1 MQMDKKTETLRVVIK
16 DLGPLARREDI
27 LNQNIGV
34 LVDSPDAIAKVAMN
48 KREIENKLRVSAQLM
63 RGDTTFD
70 NEYKQI
76 ASQSVRSREVGYFK
90 FYLQEDSDPDV
101 FILNQEEVIFTISL
115 RKIQAVKE
123 GREIVNKG
131 LVLKYQKA
139 FSILIVSSEVFSRVE
154 SKELGGPQA
163 DDRPK
168 DGNEME
174 DEEDNDVQKRK
185 IARRKNPFF
194 NKITERD
201 KMNFQQYHQDRIT
214 NVLVNYMLMNNA
226 SGAKVIEG
234 IIRQANELYMRSGT
248 DFEKNQNTKKL
259 WGEKLEMFR
268 DACTRLLAYKEHEAE
283 RNDAAEQNG
292 GQNRQSQNQ
301 NQPPRQGQFSFN
313 EYTIEDVKFFIDE
326 VEDRINF
333 VLPHTELNRRL
344 FLALSTS
351 FVYDLFRFLP
361 RKVVSTHAAKGEDL
375 DQPAGTA
382 EDTDAI
388 HPPHGLRQNHAA
400 HFHLLLLPHVRLTGT
415 SLRNQDTQCI
425 AWVYPRYDQRRF
437 GRLYQDHLDERP
449 DPQTLFQ
456 HRLEHGAF
464 TDNGSRRRERR
475 RR

>member
-1 MQMDKKTETLRVVIK
+1 MDKKTETLRVVIK

-34 LVDSPDAIAKVAMN
+34 LVDSPDNISKVATI

-63 RGDTTFD
+63 RGDPTFD

-76 ASQSVRSREVGYFK
+76 AAQSVRSREVAYFK
-90 FYLQEDSDPDV
+90 FYLPEDLDPDV

-115 RKIQAVKE
+115 KKMQAIKD
-123 GREIVNKG
+123 GREVVHKG

-139 FSILIVSSEVFSRVE
+139 FSILIISSDVFGRLE
-154 SKELGGPQA
+154 SKELGGAQA
-163 DDRPK
+163 DDRPR
-168 DGNEME
+168 DANDME
-174 DEEDNDVQKRK
+174 DEEDNEVQRRR

-248 DFEKNQNTKKL
+248 DFEKNLNTKKL
-259 WGEKLEMFR
+259 WNEKLEQFR

-283 RNDAAEQNG
+283 RVEVVEQN
-292 GQNRQSQNQ
+292 RQNQ
-301 NQPPRQGQFSFN
+301 NQPPRQGLFSFN
-313 EYTIEDVKFFIDE
+313 EYTVEDVKFFIEE
-326 VEDRINF
+326 VEDRVNF
-333 VLPHTELNRRL
+333 VLPNTELNRRL
-344 FLALSTS
+344 FLALSTN

-361 RKVVSTHAAKGEDL
+361 RKVASTHPAKGEDL
-375 DQPAGTA
+375 DQPTRSA
-382 EDTDAI
+382 EDADAV
-388 HPPHGLRQNHAA
+388 HPSYGLRQNHSA
-400 HFHLLLLPHVRLTGT
+400 HIHLLLLPHVRHPGS
-415 SLRNQDTQCI
+415 SLRNEDTQLLARI
-425 AWVYPRYDQRRF
+425 HSRHDQRRT
-437 GRLYQDHLDERP
+437 GRLHQNHLDKRP
-449 DPQTLFQ
+449 NPQALLQ
-456 HRLEHGAF
+456 HRLEHGPI
-464 TDNGSRRRERR
+464 THDSPRRRERR